1 MMDLWSFVIRHPFLM
16 GLTLVVLGMLLY
28 EEVLVLLLRDWLI
41 TVGEAVGLINH
52 HSALVLD
59 LREDKEFKKGHI
71 LGAEQVVA
79 SQLSGRL
86 DDGKPL
92 ILVLANDTDFL
103 TIRNQLPK
111 GIVER
116 VKILRGG
123 VTAWQEA
130 GLPLV
135 N

>member
-1 MMDLWSFVIRHPFLM
+1 MDLWSFVIRHPFLM

-130 GLPLV
+130 GLSLV

>member
-1 MMDLWSFVIRHPFLM
+1 MDLWSFVIRHPFLM

-28 EEVLVLLLRDWLI
+28 EEVFVLLLRDWLI